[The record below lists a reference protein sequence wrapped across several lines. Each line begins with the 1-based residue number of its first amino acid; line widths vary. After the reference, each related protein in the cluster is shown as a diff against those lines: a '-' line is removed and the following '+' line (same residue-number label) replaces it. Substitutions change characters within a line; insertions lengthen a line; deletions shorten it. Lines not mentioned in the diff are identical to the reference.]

1 MVALGGR
8 RRGSRKVEQI
18 SDKEWTCESSGQDG
32 GAAMQFVGWFVKK
45 KKKTVNMHGC
55 AGCLLGLDCKQD
67 GHSHLTGEETGSS
80 CK

>member
-1 MVALGGR
+1 MSLGGATSVVALGGR

-45 KKKTVNMHGC
+45 KKEVNMHGC
-55 AGCLLGLDCKQD
+55 AAVSLD
-67 GHSHLTGEETGSS
+67 
-80 CK
+80 